1 MVKELINRL
10 IILVLSQSVTASW
23 FRDYCVWNPEVLE
36 PQAQNTTCTSFGYRP
51 FPPDVHLVSAV
62 NELYLPEQ
70 KQE

>member
-36 PQAQNTTCTSFGYRP
+36 PQAQNTTSFGYRS
-51 FPPDVHLVSAV
+51 FSPDVHLVSAV